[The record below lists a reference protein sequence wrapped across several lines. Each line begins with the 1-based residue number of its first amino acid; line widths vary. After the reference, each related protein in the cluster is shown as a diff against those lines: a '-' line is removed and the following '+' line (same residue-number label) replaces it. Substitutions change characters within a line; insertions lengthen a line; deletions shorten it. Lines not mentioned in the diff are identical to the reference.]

1 MRIEHLAI
9 WTKDL
14 EALKH
19 FYIQYFNM
27 QSSEKYHNPK
37 KGFTSY
43 FLSFEGSSSRL
54 ELMHNKDVSDAICDQ
69 SSTIGLAHFSI
80 SVGGKQKVDELTET
94 LRKDGYQI
102 VGEARTTGDGYYE
115 SVVLDDEGN
124 CVEITE

>member
-14 EALKH
+14 EALKN
-19 FYIQYFNM
+19 FYIEYFNM
-27 QSSEKYHNPK
+27 QSSKKYHNAK

-54 ELMHNKDVSDAICDQ
+54 ELMHNKNVSDALCDK
-69 SSTIGLAHFSI
+69 SNTLGLAHFSI
-80 SVGGKQKVDELTET
+80 SIGGKQKVDELTEK
-94 LRKDGYQI
+94 LRKDAYQI
-102 VGEARTTGDGYYE
+102 VGEPRTTGDGYYE
-115 SVVLDDEGN
+115 SVVLDCDGN